1 MELNRL
7 WRPLT
12 IHQDIFMAMQQEQTV
27 LTSQSVHA
35 MHRTAEVMD
44 EYRKRLKLCS
54 ERRDCN
60 KMV

>member
-1 MELNRL
+1 
-7 WRPLT
+7 LT

-27 LTSQSVHA
+27 LTSQSVQA

-60 KMV
+60 VL